1 MFHHARTGM
10 GNSRKKFISE
20 NEEGAEMKKKMGYLQ
35 VILMIGCI
43 PMLAT
48 MVALTVY
55 ASGKMKD
62 ELVDSTYLRL
72 KACATS
78 VEQYFTWDIRE
89 DILEKDDIS
98 YQFIDSLQD
107 EHIEQTLFMEDE
119 RFITSIVDKDG
130 NRAEGT
136 KADPQIWETVRA
148 GNDYETDGV
157 EIKGEEYYVY
167 YMPVC
172 SDDGEILGMAFAG
185 ERESI
190 VQDAISDMLRS
201 LVLRSVCLNVLFI
214 AVMVYL
220 SFKIRKP
227 LLTTAEY
234 IDQIAN
240 GNLSGNLEVKSVI
253 REVTT
258 LIRASVSMRD
268 KLNSIVTEVDG
279 HAAQL
284 DSSMELLNTLA
295 SASSKGTNQI
305 RQAVD
310 ELAATATSLAENVQ
324 TVNSRMLEMGDN
336 VNAIHSETVTLNEN
350 SNKMDRANRNASESM
365 NLVLESSHTSSDII
379 TEMIV
384 QVKATNEAIASISK
398 AVELISDIT
407 AQTNLLSLNASIE
420 AARAGQA
427 GKGFAVVA
435 TEIKQLAEQSNQSA
449 DTIKKIAD
457 DILEKSN
464 KSVELTERMRA
475 LAEKEQADIGGAKNG
490 FDALSQIIEANV
502 TTAGIIAEKTKNL
515 EELKQTIINSI
526 TELSAISEENA
537 ASNEEVTANVS
548 DIAEAVNKI
557 SDDTGTIKK
566 VSTDLKEL
574 MQYFK

>member
-20 NEEGAEMKKKMGYLQ
+20 NEEGAEMKKMGYLQ

-310 ELAATATSLAENVQ
+310 ELAATAASLAENVQ

-435 TEIKQLAEQSNQSA
+435 TEIKQLAEQSSQSA

-566 VSTDLKEL
+566 VSTDLEEL

>member
-20 NEEGAEMKKKMGYLQ
+20 NEEGAEMKKMGYLQ

-258 LIRASVSMRD
+258 LIRASVSLRD

-435 TEIKQLAEQSNQSA
+435 TEIKQLAEQSSQSA

-566 VSTDLKEL
+566 ASTDLEEL

>member
-1 MFHHARTGM
+1 
-10 GNSRKKFISE
+10 
-20 NEEGAEMKKKMGYLQ
+20 MKKKMGYLQ

-310 ELAATATSLAENVQ
+310 ELAATAASLAENVQ

-435 TEIKQLAEQSNQSA
+435 TEIKQLAEQSSQSA

-566 VSTDLKEL
+566 ASTDLEEL

>member
-1 MFHHARTGM
+1 
-10 GNSRKKFISE
+10 
-20 NEEGAEMKKKMGYLQ
+20 MKKKMGYLQ

-310 ELAATATSLAENVQ
+310 ELAATAASLAENVQ

-379 TEMIV
+379 TGMIV

-435 TEIKQLAEQSNQSA
+435 TEIKQLAEQSSQSA

>member
-1 MFHHARTGM
+1 
-10 GNSRKKFISE
+10 
-20 NEEGAEMKKKMGYLQ
+20 
-35 VILMIGCI
+35 
-43 PMLAT
+43 
-48 MVALTVY
+48 
-55 ASGKMKD
+55 
-62 ELVDSTYLRL
+62 
-72 KACATS
+72 
-78 VEQYFTWDIRE
+78 
-89 DILEKDDIS
+89 
-98 YQFIDSLQD
+98 
-107 EHIEQTLFMEDE
+107 
-119 RFITSIVDKDG
+119 
-130 NRAEGT
+130 
-136 KADPQIWETVRA
+136 
-148 GNDYETDGV
+148 
-157 EIKGEEYYVY
+157 
-167 YMPVC
+167 
-172 SDDGEILGMAFAG
+172 
-185 ERESI
+185 
-190 VQDAISDMLRS
+190 MLRS

-284 DSSMELLNTLA
+284 DSSMEVLNTLA

-435 TEIKQLAEQSNQSA
+435 TEIKQLAEQSSQSA

-548 DIAEAVNKI
+548 DIVEAVNKI

-566 VSTDLKEL
+566 VSTDLEEL

>member
-1 MFHHARTGM
+1 
-10 GNSRKKFISE
+10 
-20 NEEGAEMKKKMGYLQ
+20 MKKKMGYLQ

-157 EIKGEEYYVY
+157 EIQGEEYYVY

-310 ELAATATSLAENVQ
+310 ELAATAASLAENVQ

-379 TEMIV
+379 T
-384 QVKATNEAIASISK
+384 
-398 AVELISDIT
+398 

-435 TEIKQLAEQSNQSA
+435 TEIKQLAEQSSQSA

>member
-1 MFHHARTGM
+1 
-10 GNSRKKFISE
+10 
-20 NEEGAEMKKKMGYLQ
+20 MGYLQ

-310 ELAATATSLAENVQ
+310 ELAATAASLAENVQ

-379 TEMIV
+379 TGMIV

-435 TEIKQLAEQSNQSA
+435 TEIKQLAEQSSQSA

-566 VSTDLKEL
+566 ASTDLEEL

>member
-1 MFHHARTGM
+1 
-10 GNSRKKFISE
+10 
-20 NEEGAEMKKKMGYLQ
+20 MGYLQ

-310 ELAATATSLAENVQ
+310 ELAATAASLAENVQ

-435 TEIKQLAEQSNQSA
+435 TEIKQLAEQSSQSA

-566 VSTDLKEL
+566 VSTDLEEL

>member
-1 MFHHARTGM
+1 
-10 GNSRKKFISE
+10 
-20 NEEGAEMKKKMGYLQ
+20 
-35 VILMIGCI
+35 
-43 PMLAT
+43 
-48 MVALTVY
+48 
-55 ASGKMKD
+55 
-62 ELVDSTYLRL
+62 
-72 KACATS
+72 
-78 VEQYFTWDIRE
+78 
-89 DILEKDDIS
+89 
-98 YQFIDSLQD
+98 
-107 EHIEQTLFMEDE
+107 
-119 RFITSIVDKDG
+119 
-130 NRAEGT
+130 
-136 KADPQIWETVRA
+136 
-148 GNDYETDGV
+148 
-157 EIKGEEYYVY
+157 
-167 YMPVC
+167 MPVC

-310 ELAATATSLAENVQ
+310 ELAATAASLAENVQ

-435 TEIKQLAEQSNQSA
+435 TEIKQLAEQSSQSA

-566 VSTDLKEL
+566 VSTDLEEL